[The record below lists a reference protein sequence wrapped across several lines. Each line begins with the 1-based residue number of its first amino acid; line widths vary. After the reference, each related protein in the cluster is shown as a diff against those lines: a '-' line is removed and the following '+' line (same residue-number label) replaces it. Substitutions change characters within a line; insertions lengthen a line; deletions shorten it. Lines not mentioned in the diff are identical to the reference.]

1 MLMAASLDT
10 LLLVALAGIPL
21 SALFAGHRLGRWL
34 LVMLYVAQLGLLVTL
49 APGATTHSSRL
60 AFSLLG
66 NPVGWQL
73 DALGWYFALVTIG
86 AAGFAAAYAAGE
98 WGEVNGRRGLSL
110 RWLYAGL
117 QINVLAMLLLLSA
130 ADFVSLFIGWEL
142 TSWAGLILMLLG
154 GTEAIRAGRRYI
166 VYAIAGGMAVFAG
179 LVLTYAATGSLQFAA
194 LQAAAPSLGT
204 GQLWTIVLLFVLG
217 FSVKM
222 ATMPFHLWQAPAYAY
237 SPGPA
242 SAFLGSISARMGL
255 FAIALVAFKLI
266 GAVQLDRLVIVPNW
280 VNLRDLLAW
289 AAVFTA
295 ILPTFVAMRQNDA
308 RLLLGWHGVGQGGYM
323 LLGLV
328 MADSLGSAGG
338 LLHVFNHATYQAIL
352 LMAVF
357 AVIHRTGTAD
367 LNRLGGLVARMP
379 LSFLAMLIG
388 IIGLAGL
395 PPMNGFVSKWM
406 IYRSLIIEGMPLL
419 FVATVVSTLGTVLSV
434 YKLLHNTFLGQLRL
448 EHEHVREA
456 PWSMTLPML
465 LLCVVVFVTGV
476 APGLVLEYVAA
487 VQQAIGLPAVAYI
500 LGGIE
505 SPAGTLDMLWISG
518 VLFAGFGIGALLFY
532 LMGGRS
538 KRVHQLDNY
547 AGGHF
552 LTADVR
558 YQYSDNFYAGL
569 MHRIRPWYRDSF
581 AWAESALVSALGAV
595 STLARGFFEQANPAH
610 WALVGTT
617 VVMTWMMWHALV

>member
-1 MLMAASLDT
+1 MTMLDG
-10 LLLVALAGIPL
+10 LLLLMLASVPL
-21 SALFAGHRLGRWL
+21 SALLANGSLGRWL
-34 LVMLYVAQLGLLVTL
+34 LVVSYIVQFALLL
-49 APGATTHSSRL
+49 SIDPASGGGSHL
-60 AFSLLG
+60 AFTLLG
-66 NPVGWQL
+66 NAVGWQI
-73 DALGWYFALVTIG
+73 DALGWLFAVITIG
-86 AAGFAAAYAAGE
+86 AAAFAAAYAAGE
-98 WGEVNGRRGLSL
+98 WGAANVRKGLSL

-117 QINVLAMLLLLSA
+117 QVNVLCMMLLLSA
-130 ADFVSLFIGWEL
+130 GDLIALFIGWEL
-142 TSWAGLILMLLG
+142 TSWSGVILMLLG
-154 GTEAIRAGRRYI
+154 GSEAIAAARRYI
-166 VYAIAGGMAVFAG
+166 VYAIAGGMAVFAA
-179 LVLTYAATGSLQFAA
+179 LLLTQAAAGSLQYADVIAA
-194 LQAAAPSLGT
+194 VPAMSSATVWSIA
-204 GQLWTIVLLFVLG
+204 LLFVLG
-217 FSVKM
+217 FAVKM
-222 ATMPFHLWQAPAYAY
+222 GTMPFHLWQAPAYAY
-237 SPGPA
+237 SPAPA

-266 GAVQLDRLVIVPNW
+266 GVESLDRLYLFVESIS
-280 VNLRDLLAW
+280 LRNLLAW
-289 AAVFTA
+289 VAVFTA

-323 LLGLV
+323 LLGLI

-406 IYRSLIIEGMPLL
+406 IYRALILDGQPLL
-419 FVATVVSTLGTVLSV
+419 FVATVASTLGTVLSV

-448 EHEHVREA
+448 EHEHVSEA
-456 PWSMTLPML
+456 PWSMTIPML
-465 LLCVVVFVTGV
+465 LLCGVVFVTGV
-476 APGLVLEYVAA
+476 APGLVLGYVAA
-487 VQQAIGLPAVAYI
+487 AQQAIGLAPVAYT

-505 SPAGTLDMLWISG
+505 SPAGSLDMIWVTAI
-518 VLFAGFGIGALLFY
+518 LFAGFGVGAVLFY

-538 KRVHQLDNY
+538 RRVHQLDNY

-569 MHRIRPWYRDSF
+569 MHRIRPWYRGTFVWLEAS
-581 AWAESALVSALGAV
+581 LVSALGAAGA
-595 STLARGFFEQANPAH
+595 LARAFFAQANPAF
-610 WALVGTT
+610 WVLVGTT
-617 VVMTWMMWHALV
+617 IITTWVMWHALV

>member
-1 MLMAASLDT
+1 
-10 LLLVALAGIPL
+10 
-21 SALFAGHRLGRWL
+21 
-34 LVMLYVAQLGLLVTL
+34 
-49 APGATTHSSRL
+49 
-60 AFSLLG
+60 
-66 NPVGWQL
+66 
-73 DALGWYFALVTIG
+73 
-86 AAGFAAAYAAGE
+86 
-98 WGEVNGRRGLSL
+98 
-110 RWLYAGL
+110 
-117 QINVLAMLLLLSA
+117 
-130 ADFVSLFIGWEL
+130 
-142 TSWAGLILMLLG
+142 
-154 GTEAIRAGRRYI
+154 
-166 VYAIAGGMAVFAG
+166 MAVFAG
-179 LVLTYAATGSLQFAA
+179 MLMTHAAVDSLQFEAA
-194 LQAAAPSLGT
+194 RAAAATLSN
-204 GQLWTIVLLFVLG
+204 GQLWGIALLFISG

-222 ATMPFHLWQAPAYAY
+222 AAMPFHLWQAPAYAY

-255 FAIALVAFKLI
+255 FAIALVVIKILGVA
-266 GAVQLDRLVIVPNW
+266 QLDRLAFWYDIA
-280 VNLRDLLAW
+280 NLRDVLAW
-289 AAVFTA
+289 IAVLTA

-328 MADSLGSAGG
+328 VADSLGSAGG

-379 LSFLAMLIG
+379 LTFLAMLVG

-406 IYRSLIIEGMPLL
+406 IYRALITEGMPLL
-419 FVATVVSTLGTVLSV
+419 FVATVISTLGTVLSV

-448 EHEHVREA
+448 EHVEVKEA
-456 PWSMTLPML
+456 PWSMTVPML

-476 APGLVLEYVAA
+476 TPGLVLSHVAA
-487 VQQAIGLPAVAYI
+487 IQESIGLQPVSYV

-505 SPAGTLDMLWISG
+505 AASG
-518 VLFAGFGIGALLFY
+518 SLNMIWVTGILFAGFGIGAVLFY
-532 LMGGRS
+532 GFGGRS

-552 LTADVR
+552 LTAEVR

-569 MHRIRPWYRDSF
+569 MHRIRPWYRNSF
-581 AWAESALVSALGAV
+581 VWLESSLVSAVGAV
-595 STLARGFFEQANPAH
+595 STLARGFFEQANPAL

-617 VVMTWMMWHALV
+617 VVMTWMMWHALG

>member
-1 MLMAASLDT
+1 MIGALDG
-10 LLLVALAGIPL
+10 LLLLALLAVPL
-21 SALFAGHRLGRWL
+21 SGLLATSRSGRWL
-34 LVMLYVAQLGLLVTL
+34 LVAGYVVQFGLLATL
-49 APGATTHSSRL
+49 GSGTAAASALS
-60 AFSLLG
+60 FDLLG
-66 NPVGWQL
+66 NTVGWRF
-73 DALGWYFALVTIG
+73 DSLGWFFAMITVG
-86 AAGFAAAYAAGE
+86 AAGFAAAYASGE
-98 WGEVNGRRGLSL
+98 WGDTHGANGGSL
-110 RWLYAGL
+110 RWLYGGL
-117 QINVLAMLLLLSA
+117 QINVLAMLLLLSS
-130 ADFVSLFIGWEL
+130 ADFISLFIGWEL
-142 TSWAGLILMLLG
+142 TSWSGLILMLLG
-154 GTEAIRAGRRYI
+154 GSEAIRAALRYI

-179 LVLTYAATGSLQFAA
+179 MLVTHAAAGSLQFDVVQGAVA
-194 LQAAAPSLGT
+194 SMGSA
-204 GQLWTIVLLFVLG
+204 QLWAIALLFIAG

-222 ATMPFHLWQAPAYAY
+222 GTMPFHLWQAPAYAF

-266 GAVQLDRLVIVPNW
+266 GVAQLDRLSFISDRFD
-280 VNLRDLLAW
+280 LRDLVAW
-289 AAVFTA
+289 VAVFTA

-308 RLLLGWHGVGQGGYM
+308 RLLLSWHGIGQGGYM

-328 MADSLGSAGG
+328 VADSLGSAGG
-338 LLHVFNHATYQAIL
+338 LLHVFNYATYQAIL

-379 LSFLAMLIG
+379 LTFLAMLIG

-395 PPMNGFVSKWM
+395 PPMSGFVSKWM
-406 IYRSLIIEGMPLL
+406 IYRALILDGHPLL

-448 EHEHVREA
+448 EHETVREA
-456 PWSMTLPML
+456 PWSMTIPML

-476 APGLVLEYVAA
+476 APGLVLQYVAA
-487 VQQAIGLPAVAYI
+487 AQQAIGLEPVAFI

-505 SPAGTLDMLWISG
+505 ASSGSLDMLWITAI
-518 VLFAGFGIGALLFY
+518 LFAGFGIGAVLFY

-538 KRVHQLDNY
+538 RRVHQLDNY

-552 LTADVR
+552 LTADVQ

-569 MHRIRPWYRDSF
+569 MHRIRPWYRDTF
-581 AWAESALVSALGAV
+581 AWAESALVSVLGVV
-595 STLARGFFEQANPAH
+595 SSAARGFFDQANPAS
-610 WALVGTT
+610 WALIGTT
-617 VVMTWMMWHALV
+617 VVMTWMMWHALA

>member
-1 MLMAASLDT
+1 MNELDL
-10 LLLVALAGIPL
+10 LLLVAAAAIPL
-21 SALFAGHRLGRWL
+21 SGLLAPIAFGRWL
-34 LVMLYVAQLGLLVTL
+34 LVAAYAVELGLLFMLT
-49 APGATTHSSRL
+49 PGDATRSVL
-60 AFSLLG
+60 AFQLLG
-66 NPVGWQL
+66 NDVGWQL
-73 DALGWYFALVTIG
+73 DALGWFFAVITVG
-86 AAGFAAAYAAGE
+86 AAGFSAAFAAGE
-98 WGEVNGRRGLSL
+98 WGAVNGRQGLSL
-110 RWLYAGL
+110 RWLYGGL
-117 QINVLAMLLLLSA
+117 QINVLAMLLLLSS
-130 ADFVSLFIGWEL
+130 ADFISLFIGWEL
-142 TSWAGLILMLLG
+142 TSWSGLILMLLAG
-154 GTEAIRAGRRYI
+154 GEAIRAALRYI
-166 VYAIAGGMAVFAG
+166 VYALAGGMAVFAG
-179 LVLTYAATGSLQFAA
+179 MVITHAAAGSLQFDGV
-194 LQAAAPSLGT
+194 QATASTMSTA
-204 GQLWTIVLLFVLG
+204 QLWSITLLFVIG

-255 FAIALVAFKLI
+255 FAIALLAIKILGVA
-266 GAVQLDRLVIVPNW
+266 QLDQLAFWRDIA
-280 VNLRDLLAW
+280 NLRDLLAW
-289 AAVFTA
+289 IAVLTA

-323 LLGLV
+323 LLGLIV
-328 MADSLGSAGG
+328 ADSLGSAGG

-379 LSFLAMLIG
+379 LTFLAMLVG

-406 IYRSLIIEGMPLL
+406 IYRSLVSEGMPLL
-419 FVATVVSTLGTVLSV
+419 FVATVISTLGTVLSV

-448 EHEHVREA
+448 EHVEVKEA
-456 PWSMTLPML
+456 PWSMTAPML
-465 LLCVVVFVTGV
+465 LLCVIVFVTGV
-476 APGLVLEYVAA
+476 APGLVLSHVAA
-487 VQQAIGLPAVAYI
+487 AQQAIGLEPVNYI

-505 SPAGTLDMLWISG
+505 SPAGSLDMTWITG
-518 VLFAGFGIGALLFY
+518 ILFAGFGIGALLFY
-532 LMGGRS
+532 GLGGRS

-569 MHRIRPWYRDSF
+569 MHRIRPWYRNSF
-581 AWAESALVSALGAV
+581 VWLESSLVSAVGAAGM
-595 STLARGFFEQANPAH
+595 LARGFFKQANPAQ

-617 VVMTWMMWHALV
+617 VVMTWMMWHALG

>member
-1 MLMAASLDT
+1 MNELDL
-10 LLLVALAGIPL
+10 LLLVAATAIPL
-21 SALFAGHRLGRWL
+21 SALLAPFTPGRWL
-34 LVMLYVAQLGLLVTL
+34 LVAAYAVELGLLFAL
-49 APGATTHSSRL
+49 NPDDATRSTVS
-60 AFSLLG
+60 FNLLG
-66 NPVGWQL
+66 NDVGWQL
-73 DALGWYFALVTIG
+73 DALGWFFAVITIG
-86 AAGFAAAYAAGE
+86 AAGFSAAFAAGE
-98 WGEVNGRRGLSL
+98 WGKVNGKQGLSL

-117 QINVLAMLLLLSA
+117 QINVLAMLLLLSS
-130 ADFVSLFIGWEL
+130 ADFISLFIGWEL
-142 TSWAGLILMLLG
+142 TSWSGLILMMLAG
-154 GTEAIRAGRRYI
+154 GQAIRAALRYI
-166 VYAIAGGMAVFAG
+166 VYALAGGMAVFAG
-179 LVLTYAATGSLQFAA
+179 MVMTHAAAGSLQFDAVQVA
-194 LQAAAPSLGT
+194 VTTLSNA
-204 GQLWTIVLLFVLG
+204 QLWGIALLFIIG

-255 FAIALVAFKLI
+255 FAIALVAIKILGI
-266 GAVQLDRLVIVPNW
+266 AQLDRLAFWNDIA
-280 VNLRDLLAW
+280 NLRDLLAW
-289 AAVFTA
+289 IAVLTA

-328 MADSLGSAGG
+328 TADSLGSAGG

-379 LSFLAMLIG
+379 LTFLAMLVG

-406 IYRSLIIEGMPLL
+406 IYRSLVSEGMPLL
-419 FVATVVSTLGTVLSV
+419 FVAAVVSTLGTVLSV
-434 YKLLHNTFLGQLRL
+434 YKLIHNTFLGQLRL
-448 EHEHVREA
+448 EHVEVKEA
-456 PWSMTLPML
+456 PWSMTIPML
-465 LLCVVVFVTGV
+465 LLCVLVFVTGV
-476 APGLVLEYVAA
+476 APGLVLSHVAA
-487 VQQAIGLPAVAYI
+487 VQHAIGLAPVNYI
-500 LGGIE
+500 LGGVE
-505 SPAGTLDMLWISG
+505 SPAGSLDMIWICG
-518 VLFAGFGIGALLFY
+518 ILFAGFGIGAVLFY
-532 LMGGRS
+532 GFGGRS

-581 AWAESALVSALGAV
+581 TWLESSLVSAVGAV
-595 STLARGFFEQANPAH
+595 SMLARGFFEQANPAH

-617 VVMTWMMWHALV
+617 VVMTWMMWHALG

>member
-1 MLMAASLDT
+1 MIGALDS
-10 LLLVALAGIPL
+10 LLLLALLAIPL
-21 SALFAGHRLGRWL
+21 SWLLATSRWGRWL
-34 LVMLYVAQLGLLVTL
+34 LVAGYVTQFGLLVTMVS
-49 APGATTHSSRL
+49 GSSPPS
-60 AFSLLG
+60 AVSFSLLG
-66 NPVGWQL
+66 NDVGWQL
-73 DALGWYFALVTIG
+73 DPLGWLFAMITVG
-86 AAGFAAAYAAGE
+86 AAGFAAAYASGE
-98 WGEVNGRRGLSL
+98 WGETHAAHGGSL
-110 RWLYAGL
+110 RWLYGGL

-130 ADFVSLFIGWEL
+130 ADFISLFIGWEL
-142 TSWAGLILMLLG
+142 TSWSGLILMLLAG
-154 GTEAIRAGRRYI
+154 GEAIRAALRYI
-166 VYAIAGGMAVFAG
+166 VYAIAGGMAVFAAM
-179 LVLTYAATGSLQFAA
+179 LVTSAAVGSLQFDAV
-194 LQAAAPSLGT
+194 QAAVPSMSN
-204 GQLWTIVLLFVLG
+204 GQLWAIALLFIAG

-222 ATMPFHLWQAPAYAY
+222 GTMPFHLWQAPAYAF

-242 SAFLGSISARMGL
+242 SAFLGSISARMGM
-255 FAIALVAFKLI
+255 FAIALVAFRLI
-266 GAVQLDRLVIVPNW
+266 GVTQLDRLAIVPDW
-280 VNLRDLLAW
+280 FDLRDLLAW
-289 AAVFTA
+289 IAVFTA

-338 LLHVFNHATYQAIL
+338 LLHVFNHASYQAIL

-357 AVIHRTGTAD
+357 AVIHRTGTSD

-406 IYRSLIIEGMPLL
+406 IYRALIIDGHPLL

-448 EHEHVREA
+448 EHETVREA
-456 PWSMTLPML
+456 PWSMTVPML

-476 APGLVLEYVAA
+476 APGLVLQYVAA
-487 VQQAIGLPAVAYI
+487 AQQAIGLEPVAFI
-500 LGGIE
+500 LGGVE
-505 SPAGTLDMLWISG
+505 AGSGSLDMLWISAI
-518 VLFAGFGIGALLFY
+518 LFAGFGVGAVLFY

-538 KRVHQLDNY
+538 RRVHQLDNY

-552 LTADVR
+552 LTADVQ

-569 MHRIRPWYRDSF
+569 MHRIKPWYRDTF
-581 AWAESALVSALGAV
+581 AWTESALVSVLGIV
-595 STLARGFFEQANPAH
+595 SSAARGFFSQANPAS

-617 VVMTWMMWHALV
+617 VLMTWMMWHALA

>member
-1 MLMAASLDT
+1 MTMLDG
-10 LLLVALAGIPL
+10 LLLLMLASVPL
-21 SALFAGHRLGRWL
+21 SALLANGSLGRWL
-34 LVMLYVAQLGLLVTL
+34 LVVSYIVQFALLL
-49 APGATTHSSRL
+49 SIDPASGGGSHL
-60 AFSLLG
+60 AFTLLG
-66 NPVGWQL
+66 NAVGWQI
-73 DALGWYFALVTIG
+73 DALGWLFAVITIG
-86 AAGFAAAYAAGE
+86 AAAFAAAYAAGE
-98 WGEVNGRRGLSL
+98 WGAANVRKGLSL

-117 QINVLAMLLLLSA
+117 QVNVLCMMLLLSA
-130 ADFVSLFIGWEL
+130 GDLIALFIGWEL
-142 TSWAGLILMLLG
+142 TSWSGVILMLLG
-154 GTEAIRAGRRYI
+154 GSEAIAAARRYI
-166 VYAIAGGMAVFAG
+166 VYAIAGGMAVFAA
-179 LVLTYAATGSLQFAA
+179 LLLTQAAAGSLQYADVIAA
-194 LQAAAPSLGT
+194 VPAMSSATVWSIA
-204 GQLWTIVLLFVLG
+204 LLFVLG
-217 FSVKM
+217 FAVKM
-222 ATMPFHLWQAPAYAY
+222 GTMPFHLWQAPAYAY
-237 SPGPA
+237 SPAPA

-266 GAVQLDRLVIVPNW
+266 GVESLDRLYLFVESIS
-280 VNLRDLLAW
+280 LRNLLAW
-289 AAVFTA
+289 VAVFTA

-323 LLGLV
+323 LLGLI

-406 IYRSLIIEGMPLL
+406 IYRALILDGQPLL

-448 EHEHVREA
+448 EHEHVSEA
-456 PWSMTLPML
+456 PWSMTIPML
-465 LLCVVVFVTGV
+465 LLCGVVFVTGV
-476 APGLVLEYVAA
+476 APGLVLGYVAA
-487 VQQAIGLPAVAYI
+487 AQQAIGLAPVAYT

-505 SPAGTLDMLWISG
+505 SPAGSLDMIWVTAI
-518 VLFAGFGIGALLFY
+518 LFAGFGVGAVLFY

-538 KRVHQLDNY
+538 RRVHQLDNY

-569 MHRIRPWYRDSF
+569 MHRIRPWYRGTFVWLEAS
-581 AWAESALVSALGAV
+581 LVSALGAAGA
-595 STLARGFFEQANPAH
+595 LARGFFAQANPAF
-610 WALVGTT
+610 WVLVGTT
-617 VVMTWMMWHALV
+617 IITTWVMWHALV

>member
-1 MLMAASLDT
+1 MSASLDT
-10 LLLVALAGIPL
+10 LLLLNVAGIALA
-21 SALFAGHRLGRWL
+21 ALIAPVRAGRWL
-34 LVMLYVAQLGLLVTL
+34 LVALYAAQIAVLFMIEPGGGARSAVA
-49 APGATTHSSRL
+49 
-60 AFSLLG
+60 FNLLG
-66 NPVGWQL
+66 HAVGWEL
-73 DALGWYFALVTIG
+73 DALGWFFASITIA

-98 WGEVNGRRGLSL
+98 WGERNRSVLSL

-117 QINVLAMLLLLSA
+117 QINVVAMLVLLA
-130 ADFVSLFIGWEL
+130 AGDLIALFIGWEL
-142 TSWAGLILMLLG
+142 TSWAGLLLMLLAG
-154 GTEAIRAGRRYI
+154 GEAIAAARRYI
-166 VYAIAGGMAVFAG
+166 VYAIAGGMAVLAG
-179 LVLTYAATGSLQFAA
+179 LLITQAATGSLQYAA
-194 LQAAAPSLGT
+194 VTTALPGASTGT
-204 GQLWTIVLLFVLG
+204 LWAITLLFVLG

-222 ATMPFHLWQAPAYAY
+222 AAMPFHLWQAPAYAF

-242 SAFLGSISARMGL
+242 SAFLGAISARMGL
-255 FAIALVAFKLI
+255 FAIALVAIKLV
-266 GAVQLDRLVIVPNW
+266 GVVQLDRLYLFLESISLRNLVAW
-280 VNLRDLLAW
+280 V
-289 AAVFTA
+289 AVFTA

-357 AVIHRTGTAD
+357 AVMHRTGTAD

-406 IYRSLIIEGMPLL
+406 IYRALILDGQPLL
-419 FVATVVSTLGTVLSV
+419 FVAAVISTLGTILSV

-448 EHEHVREA
+448 EHEDVTEA
-456 PWSMTLPML
+456 PWSMTVPML

-487 VQQAIGLPAVAYI
+487 AQQAIGFAPVEYI
-500 LGGIE
+500 LGGIASE
-505 SPAGTLDMLWISG
+505 AGTLDMIWVTLI
-518 VLFAGFGIGALLFY
+518 LFAGFGIGAVLFY
-532 LMGGRS
+532 LLGGRS
-538 KRVHQLDNY
+538 RRVHQLDNY

-569 MHRIRPWYRDSF
+569 MHRIRPWYRGSF
-581 AWAESALVSALGAV
+581 AWAEQALVSTVGTIAV
-595 STLARGFFEQANPAH
+595 AARGFFEQANPAH
-610 WALVGTT
+610 WVLVGTT
-617 VVMTWMMWHALV
+617 LVVTWVMWHALV

>member
-1 MLMAASLDT
+1 MIGALDA
-10 LLLVALAGIPL
+10 LLLLALLAVPL
-21 SALFAGHRLGRWL
+21 SGLLATSRPGRWL
-34 LVMLYVAQLGLLVTL
+34 LVAGHVAQ
-49 APGATTHSSRL
+49 
-60 AFSLLG
+60 FSLLAALGSGTAPASALTFDLLG
-66 NPVGWQL
+66 NTVGWRF
-73 DALGWYFALVTIG
+73 DSLGWFFAMVTVG
-86 AAGFAAAYAAGE
+86 AAGFAAAYASGE
-98 WGEVNGRRGLSL
+98 WGDAHHANGGSL
-110 RWLYAGL
+110 RWLYGGL
-117 QINVLAMLLLLSA
+117 QINVLAMLLLLSSS
-130 ADFVSLFIGWEL
+130 DFISLFIGWEL
-142 TSWAGLILMLLG
+142 TSWSGLILMLLG
-154 GTEAIRAGRRYI
+154 GSEAIRAALRYI

-179 LVLTYAATGSLQFAA
+179 MLVTHAAAGSLQFDVVQGAVA
-194 LQAAAPSLGT
+194 SMSS
-204 GQLWTIVLLFVLG
+204 GQLWAIALLFIAG

-222 ATMPFHLWQAPAYAY
+222 GTMPFHLWQAPAYAF

-266 GAVQLDRLVIVPNW
+266 GVSQLDRLSIVTDRFD
-280 VNLRDLLAW
+280 LRDLLAW
-289 AAVFTA
+289 VAVFTA

-328 MADSLGSAGG
+328 IADELGSAGG

-406 IYRSLIIEGMPLL
+406 IYRALILDGQPLL

-448 EHEHVREA
+448 EHESVREA
-456 PWSMTLPML
+456 PWSMTVPML

-476 APGLVLEYVAA
+476 APGLVLQYVAA
-487 VQQAIGLPAVAYI
+487 AQQAIGLEPVAFI

-505 SPAGTLDMLWISG
+505 ADSGSLDMLWITAI
-518 VLFAGFGIGALLFY
+518 LFAGFGIGAVLFY

-552 LTADVR
+552 LTADVQ

-569 MHRIRPWYRDSF
+569 MHRIKPWYRDTF
-581 AWAESALVSALGAV
+581 AWAESALVSVLGVV
-595 STLARGFFEQANPAH
+595 SSAARGFFDQANPAS
-610 WALVGTT
+610 WALIGTT
-617 VVMTWMMWHALV
+617 VVMTWMMWHALA

>member
-1 MLMAASLDT
+1 MTTLDW
-10 LLLVALAGIPL
+10 LLLLMLASVPAAALLAPTK
-21 SALFAGHRLGRWL
+21 AGRWL
-34 LVMLYVAQLGLLVTL
+34 LVLSYLLQMVLLAGLRTDVPVASSVSFNLLD
-49 APGATTHSSRL
+49 
-60 AFSLLG
+60 

-73 DALGWYFALVTIG
+73 DQLGWLFAVITVG
-86 AAGFAAAYAAGE
+86 AAAFAAAYAAGE
-98 WGEVNGRRGLSL
+98 WSAAQQRQGLSI
-110 RWLYAGL
+110 RWLFTGM
-117 QINVLAMLLLLSA
+117 QINVLAMLLLLSS
-130 ADFVSLFIGWEL
+130 ADLIALFIGWEL

-154 GTEAIRAGRRYI
+154 GSQAIAAARRYI

-179 LVLTYAATGSLQFAA
+179 VLLTHAAVGSLQFDAIRAA
-194 LQAAAPSLGT
+194 VASIGT
-204 GQLWTIVLLFVLG
+204 GQLWAIALLFVAG

-222 ATMPFHLWQAPAYAY
+222 GTMPFHLWQAPAYAF
-237 SPGPA
+237 SPAPA

-255 FAIALVAFKLI
+255 FAIALVGFKLI
-266 GAVQLDRLVIVPNW
+266 GPEQLDRLSIVADW
-280 VNLRDLLAW
+280 INLRELLAW
-289 AAVFTA
+289 IAVFTA

-323 LLGLV
+323 LLGLI

-357 AVIHRTGTAD
+357 AVIHRTGTSD

-406 IYRSLIIEGMPLL
+406 IYRSLIMEGQPLL

-448 EHEHVREA
+448 EHEAIKEA
-456 PWSMTLPML
+456 PWSMTIPML
-465 LLCVVVFVTGV
+465 LLCVVVFATGV
-476 APGLVLEYVAA
+476 APGLVLQYVAA
-487 VQQAIGLPAVAYI
+487 AQQAIGLEPVAFI

-505 SPAGTLDMLWISG
+505 SPAGTLDMIWITAI
-518 VLFAGFGIGALLFY
+518 LFAGFGIGAVLFY

-538 KRVHQLDNY
+538 RRVHQLDNY

-569 MHRIRPWYRDSF
+569 MHRIRPWYRGTFEWTEAS
-581 AWAESALVSALGAV
+581 LVSVLGAASIV
-595 STLARGFFEQANPAH
+595 ARGFFERASPTFWVLA
-610 WALVGTT
+610 GTT
-617 VVMTWMMWHALV
+617 LITSWVMWHALV

>member
-1 MLMAASLDT
+1 MTTLDW
-10 LLLVALAGIPL
+10 LLLLMLASVPAAALLAPTK
-21 SALFAGHRLGRWL
+21 AGRWL
-34 LVMLYVAQLGLLVTL
+34 LVLSYLLQMVLLAGLRTDVPVASSVSFNLLD
-49 APGATTHSSRL
+49 
-60 AFSLLG
+60 

-73 DALGWYFALVTIG
+73 DQLGWLFAVITVG
-86 AAGFAAAYAAGE
+86 AAAFAAAYAAGE
-98 WGEVNGRRGLSL
+98 WSAAQQRQGLSI
-110 RWLYAGL
+110 RWLFAGM
-117 QINVLAMLLLLSA
+117 QINVLAMLLLLSS
-130 ADFVSLFIGWEL
+130 ADLIALFIGWEL

-154 GTEAIRAGRRYI
+154 GSQAIAAARRYI

-179 LVLTYAATGSLQFAA
+179 VLLTHAAVGSLQFDAIRAA
-194 LQAAAPSLGT
+194 VASIGT
-204 GQLWTIVLLFVLG
+204 GQLWAIALLFVAG

-222 ATMPFHLWQAPAYAY
+222 GTMPFHLWQAPAYAF
-237 SPGPA
+237 SPAPA

-255 FAIALVAFKLI
+255 FAIALVGFKLI
-266 GAVQLDRLVIVPNW
+266 GPEQLDRLSIVADW
-280 VNLRDLLAW
+280 INLRELLAW
-289 AAVFTA
+289 IAVFTA

-323 LLGLV
+323 LLGLI

-357 AVIHRTGTAD
+357 AVIHRTGTSD

-406 IYRSLIIEGMPLL
+406 IYRSLIMEGQPLL

-448 EHEHVREA
+448 EHEAIKEA
-456 PWSMTLPML
+456 PWSMTIPML
-465 LLCVVVFVTGV
+465 LLCVVVFATGV
-476 APGLVLEYVAA
+476 APGLVLQYVAA
-487 VQQAIGLPAVAYI
+487 AQQAIGLEPVAFI

-505 SPAGTLDMLWISG
+505 SPAGTLDMIWITAI
-518 VLFAGFGIGALLFY
+518 LFAGFGIGAVLFY

-538 KRVHQLDNY
+538 RRVHQLDNY

-569 MHRIRPWYRDSF
+569 MHRIRPWYRGTFEWTEAS
-581 AWAESALVSALGAV
+581 LVSVLGAASIV
-595 STLARGFFEQANPAH
+595 ARGFFERASPTFWVLA
-610 WALVGTT
+610 GTT
-617 VVMTWMMWHALV
+617 LITSWVMWHALV

>member
-1 MLMAASLDT
+1 MTPLDW
-10 LLLVALAGIPL
+10 LLLTMLVSVPL
-21 SALFAGHRLGRWL
+21 SALLAPLAVGRWL
-34 LVMLYVAQLGLLVTL
+34 LVASYVLQLGLLIAIDPVGGSTSSLTL
-49 APGATTHSSRL
+49 D
-60 AFSLLG
+60 LLG
-66 NPVGWQL
+66 NPVGWHL
-73 DALGWYFALVTIG
+73 DALGWLFAMITIG

-98 WGEVNGRRGLSL
+98 WGSANARLGLSL

-130 ADFVSLFIGWEL
+130 ADLIALFIGWEL
-142 TSWAGLILMLLG
+142 TSWAGLILMLLAG
-154 GTEAIRAGRRYI
+154 GEAIAAARRYI
-166 VYAIAGGMAVFAG
+166 IYAIAGGMAVLAG
-179 LVLTYAATGSLQFAA
+179 LLVTQAAAGSLQYADVITA
-194 LQAAAPSLGT
+194 VPGMST
-204 GQLWTIVLLFVLG
+204 VMLWAIALLFVLG

-222 ATMPFHLWQAPAYAY
+222 GTMPFHLWQAPAYAF
-237 SPGPA
+237 SPAPA
-242 SAFLGSISARMGL
+242 SAFLGSIAARMGL

-266 GAVQLDRLVIVPNW
+266 GVVQLDRLFVVFESIS
-280 VNLRDLLAW
+280 LRNLLAW
-289 AAVFTA
+289 IAALTA

-308 RLLLGWHGVGQGGYM
+308 RLLLGWHGIGQGGYM

-328 MADSLGSAGG
+328 IADSLGSAGS
-338 LLHVFNHATYQAIL
+338 LLHVFNYASYQTIL
-352 LMAVF
+352 LLAVF
-357 AVIHRTGTAD
+357 AVIHRTGTSD

-406 IYRSLIIEGMPLL
+406 IYRALILEGQPLL
-419 FVATVVSTLGTVLSV
+419 FVATVIGTLGTVLSV

-448 EHEHVREA
+448 EHEHIKEA
-456 PWSMTLPML
+456 PWSMTIPML

-476 APGLVLEYVAA
+476 MPGLVLEFVVAA
-487 VQQAIGLPAVAYI
+487 QQAVGLPPVAHT

-505 SPAGTLDMLWISG
+505 SSAGTLDMIWITAI
-518 VLFAGFGIGALLFY
+518 LFAGFGIGGVLFY
-532 LMGGRS
+532 LIGGRS

-569 MHRIRPWYRDSF
+569 MHRIKPWYRGTFEWLEGS
-581 AWAESALVSALGAV
+581 LVSMLGAV
-595 STLARGFFEQANPAH
+595 AGLARGFFEQANPAH
-610 WALVGTT
+610 WVLVGTT
-617 VVMTWMMWHALV
+617 LITTWVMWHALV

>member
-1 MLMAASLDT
+1 MIGALDI

-21 SALFAGHRLGRWL
+21 SALLAPSVAGRWL
-34 LVMLYVAQLGLLVTL
+34 LVALYALQFGLLMMLV
-49 APGATTHSSRL
+49 PGEAARSALS
-60 AFSLLG
+60 FSLLG
-66 NPVGWQL
+66 NTVGWEL
-73 DALGWYFALVTIG
+73 DALGWYFALVTLG
-86 AAGFAAAYAAGE
+86 AAGFSAGYAAGE
-98 WGEVNGRRGLSL
+98 WGTVNAGSGLSL

-142 TSWAGLILMLLG
+142 TSWAGLILMLLAG
-154 GTEAIRAGRRYI
+154 GEAIRASLRYI

-179 LVLTYAATGSLQFAA
+179 LVMVHAAVGSLQFDA
-194 LQAAAPSLGT
+194 LRAAAADLSD
-204 GQLWTIVLLFVLG
+204 GQLWAIALLFVLG

-222 ATMPFHLWQAPAYAY
+222 ATMPFHLWQAPAYAF
-237 SPGPA
+237 SPAPG
-242 SAFLGSISARMGL
+242 SSFLGSISARMGL
-255 FAIALVAFKLI
+255 FGIALVAIKLI
-266 GAVQLDRLVIVPNW
+266 AVAELDRLVLGWDPL
-280 VNLRDLLAW
+280 NLRNLLAW
-289 AAVFTA
+289 LAALTA

-323 LLGLV
+323 LLGVV

-338 LLHVFNHATYQAIL
+338 LLHVFNHASYQAIL

-367 LNRLGGLVARMP
+367 LNRLGGLVTRMP
-379 LSFLAMLIG
+379 LSFLAMLVG

-406 IYRSLIIEGMPLL
+406 IYRALIIDGQPLL
-419 FVATVVSTLGTVLSV
+419 FVAMVISTLGTILSV

-456 PWSMTLPML
+456 PWSMTIPML

-487 VQQAIGLPAVAYI
+487 AQQAMGLAPVAYI

-505 SPAGTLDMLWISG
+505 SPAGSLDMIWVSAI
-518 VLFAGFGIGALLFY
+518 LFAGFGIGALLFY
-532 LMGGRS
+532 GLGGRS
-538 KRVHQLDNY
+538 RRVHQLDNY

-569 MHRIRPWYRDSF
+569 MHRIRPWYRGSF
-581 AWAESALVSALGAV
+581 EWAESALVSALGAV
-595 STLARGFFEQANPAH
+595 SSAARGFFAQANPAH
-610 WALVGTT
+610 WVLVGTT